1 MLYDLKIFQKV
12 YDFLIWTKSAVQRFA
27 KVHKYSLGVQL
38 ENETIELIRQITRTN
53 FKRGNKS
60 ELIDECFVRYEMIK
74 VLIRLS
80 ADYKLLTMRQ
90 YEFASNE
97 LDEIGRLLGGWRR
110 RFQ

>member
-1 MLYDLKIFQKV
+1 MLYDLKIFQKA

-53 FKRGNKS
+53 FKRGDKS
-60 ELIDECFVRYEMIK
+60 EFIDECFVRYEIVK

-80 ADYKLLTMRQ
+80 MDYKLLTIKQ

-110 RFQ
+110 RFS

>member
-1 MLYDLKIFQKV
+1 MLYDLTIFQKA
-12 YDFLIWTKSAVQRFA
+12 YDFLLWVKPTVQRFA

-38 ENETIELIRQITRTN
+38 ENESLGLVQQIIRTN

-60 ELIDECFVRYEMIK
+60 ELIDECFVRYETIK

-80 ADYKLLTMRQ
+80 KDFKLLTIKQ
-90 YEFASNE
+90 YEFASKE

-110 RFQ
+110 RFG